1 MVETITRMAQRLD
14 RLLRVSMRTVI
25 ILVTTMCC
33 CTMLLQVVSRYV
45 FEVAISGLDEIT
57 GHMAVWM
64 YLMGAAY
71 ASHEGSQINAEMVH
85 LVIKNERA
93 LCFVRAIAGT
103 ISAVVAGFMVSWS
116 YGYVVWSLKK
126 HEVTPTLQLP
136 TVYFQVAILIGAV
149 IMCYYF
155 IRDTV
160 RLYRKFI
167 YFHSATQ

>member
-1 MVETITRMAQRLD
+1 MSRRVD
-14 RLLRVSMRTVI
+14 KLLRISMRTVI
-25 ILVTTMCC
+25 ILVTATCC

-85 LVIKNERA
+85 LVVKNERA
-93 LCFVRAIAGT
+93 LCLIRAIAGT
-103 ISAVVAGFMVSWS
+103 ISAIVAGFLVNWS
-116 YGYVVWSLKK
+116 YGYVAWSLKK

-160 RLYRKFI
+160 HLYHKFI
-167 YFHSATQ
+167 YFNSATQ